1 MGSVQSLT
9 PTGQTGRA
17 QGSSIQRAAL
27 EGYLHKN
34 KDLLPNSRDFS
45 SWVYIDSILR
55 SPSQLSLA
63 ESEPCAL
70 VVGIPASPLRL

>member
-1 MGSVQSLT
+1 MVSVHALT

-17 QGSSIQRAAL
+17 QGSSIQRAGL

-45 SWVYIDSILR
+45 SRVYIDSILR

-63 ESEPCAL
+63 EP
-70 VVGIPASPLRL
+70 